1 MAERTER
8 KHLIFAGLISG
19 MIASLLPICMG
30 ALRKPPAL
38 AVGKVNMREIL
49 REEAGRLSRSGLSPE
64 QEDKA
69 MKQTLT
75 RLGKVLQTLPQRLI
89 LIDAQAVLSPHVPD
103 YTPTLKKKLQ
113 EITSQEEKP

>member
-1 MAERTER
+1 MVERTER
-8 KHLIFAGLISG
+8 KHLIFVGLISG
-19 MIASLLPICMG
+19 MIATLIPLG
-30 ALRKPPAL
+30 TLALKKPPAL

-69 MKQTLT
+69 MKQTMT

-103 YTPTLKKKLQ
+103 YTPTLKRKLQ
-113 EITSQEEKP
+113 EITSQEEKL